1 MTFPKPMPREAA
13 APKPIP
19 RRAVDLRARR
29 AKRRAKV
36 ARLPRIGPGTWKQQ
50 VAELDRLCADAV
62 RERDGHK
69 CTLCGVP
76 EDGRKHDWAHIFS
89 RRYHSVRW
97 SWTNSTTLCRR
108 CHQTYTRRPD
118 EWVDLCEAKMGR
130 TAYLVM
136 RTRALCLAGKQPLDL
151 WLLAVKAGPGESRPW

>member
-1 MTFPKPMPREAA
+1 MTLPKPTPREPA

-19 RRAVDLRARR
+19 RRAVDRRARR

-62 RERDGHK
+62 RERDGHR

-76 EDGRKHDWAHIFS
+76 EQGRRHDWAHIIS
-89 RRYHSVRW
+89 RRYYATRW
-97 SWTNSTTLCRR
+97 DWRNSTTLCRTH
-108 CHQTYTRRPD
+108 HQKYTRNPD
-118 EWVDLCEAKMGR
+118 AWWDLVEAKMGYELIRAMRAHAMAR
-130 TAYLVM
+130 T
-136 RTRALCLAGKQPLDL
+136 GKQDL
-151 WLLAVKAGPGESRPW
+151 GLWRLAVKAGPQGVKPW